1 MRKLFTILLLT
12 ISVIA
17 VAQNDA
23 KELLDQVSKKAKS
36 YKNISIKFKHTLE
49 NKSAGVHQD
58 ALGKVVLQGDLYHF
72 SYMGTEQIYDGKNT
86 YIILHED
93 EEVMIQPQDMDSETT
108 LTPSKLFSFY
118 EKGYTYKMGAK
129 VRKGRNTI
137 QFVTLLPE
145 DTSSPTKHISIG
157 ILLRNK
163 QIKSI
168 EEVGKNGTTTTILV
182 TSFETNQPISKKLFT
197 FDESKYKKDNYTISR
212 PQ

>member
-1 MRKLFTILLLT
+1 MRRLFTVLLLT
-12 ISVIA
+12 ISVVA

-23 KELLDQVSKKAKS
+23 KSLLDKVSEKTKS

-49 NKSAGVHQD
+49 NKSVGIHQE
-58 ALGKVVLQGDLYHF
+58 ALGNVVLQGDLYHF
-72 SYMGTEQIYDGKNT
+72 SYMGTEQIYDGKDT

-93 EEVMIQPQDMDSETT
+93 EEVMVQPQGMDSETN

-118 EKGYTYKMGAK
+118 EEGYTYRMGAK

-137 QFVTLLPE
+137 QFVTLLPK
-145 DTSSPTKHISIG
+145 DDSSPIEHISIG

-168 EEVGKNGTTTTILV
+168 EEVGKNGTTTTISV
-182 TSFETNQPISKKLFT
+182 TSFETNQPISKKLFI
-197 FDESKYKKDNYTISR
+197 FDELKYKKDNYTISR
-212 PQ
+212 PE